1 MTDVSVASY
10 RAGQSEIITVRLEPE
25 IAERVARAAAADG
38 RTVSGF
44 VRKVLLDRLAEVA
57 G

>member
-1 MTDVSVASY
+1 MSDAVVSY
-10 RAGQSEIITVRLEPE
+10 QAGRSEVITVRLEPE